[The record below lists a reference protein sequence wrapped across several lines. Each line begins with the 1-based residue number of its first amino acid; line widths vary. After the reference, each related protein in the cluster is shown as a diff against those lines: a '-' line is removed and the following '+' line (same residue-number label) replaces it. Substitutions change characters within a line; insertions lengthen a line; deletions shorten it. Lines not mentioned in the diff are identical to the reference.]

1 MRRGRSRVA
10 IGSGA
15 RGIPYQ
21 ARMAKRLRC
30 GPVIYARY
38 GGDGVVASP
47 RVPGAMWRAALL
59 RRTGTHLCFVKCGSR
74 FCSAPFAALMLRCA
88 RDTIPASV
96 ATPLPDPPPQGGRE
110 KEAAR
115 ASHPQSLLRKPIRA
129 ALLDRALEGGACV
142 HARKPR
148 AEI

>member
-96 ATPLPDPPPQGGRE
+96 THPLPDPQGGRE

-115 ASHPQSLLRKPIRA
+115 IRQPDE
-129 ALLDRALEGGACV
+129 LVRLSGAM
-142 HARKPR
+142 RSIEPGISR
-148 AEI
+148 

>member
-1 MRRGRSRVA
+1 MRCGRSPVE
-10 IGSGA
+10 IGHGA
-15 RGIPYQ
+15 RGIPYWGP
-21 ARMAKRLRC
+21 MAKCLRC
-30 GPVIYARY
+30 RPVIYARY

-47 RVPGAMWRAALL
+47 HVPGAMWRAALL
-59 RRTGTHLCFVKCGSR
+59 RRTGTHLCFVNCGSR
-74 FCSAPFAALMLRCA
+74 FCSAPFAALMLLCA

-96 ATPLPDPPPQGGRE
+96 THPLPDPQGGRE

-148 AEI
+148 A

>member
-96 ATPLPDPPPQGGRE
+96 THPHPDPPRKGGGRR
-110 KEAAR
+110 KR

-129 ALLDRALEGGACV
+129 ALLDRVVEGGAYRF
-142 HARKPR
+142 AK
-148 AEI
+148 